1 MSVDDQIEI
10 IQNNIINY
18 FTYDKLLTYVI
29 LIIIKNLIFELYFII
44 SSFL

>member
-10 IQNNIINY
+10 IQNDIINY
-18 FTYDKLLTYVI
+18 FTYDKLLIYVI
-29 LIIIKNLIFELYFII
+29 LIIIKKLIFELYFII